1 MEDQELLYD
10 AYMLKA
16 RCHWRLPLVLREED
30 HIENYDRLEARKNF
44 KKAALIKSQM
54 TNKDIKTV
62 MPS

>member
-16 RCHWRLPLVLREED
+16 RCHWRLPLVLREDD

-44 KKAALIKSQM
+44 KKAALIKS
-54 TNKDIKTV
+54 
-62 MPS
+62 